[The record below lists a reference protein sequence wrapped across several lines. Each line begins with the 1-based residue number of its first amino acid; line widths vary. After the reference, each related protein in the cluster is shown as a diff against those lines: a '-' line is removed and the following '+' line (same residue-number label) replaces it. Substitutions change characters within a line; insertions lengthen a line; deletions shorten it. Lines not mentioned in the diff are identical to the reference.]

1 MGMECCIISL
11 ENYKDTYPLLVFDIS
26 RQIERLKCNGSDIR
40 ISAEFNTNIP
50 ENTRAYAFILSD
62 REFQHQAYGTECI

>member
-1 MGMECCIISL
+1 MEGCTISL

-40 ISAEFNTNIP
+40 TKAEFNTNIP
-50 ENTRAYAFILSD
+50 ENIIAYALIESYIL
-62 REFQHQAYGTECI
+62 